1 MKQLTVILAF
11 LNEGNEVERTL
22 ESLKIDPNFEQK
34 CEVILVND
42 GSTDEC
48 DYEAVAKKYN
58 AFYIKHE
65 SQMGASYSKNEGVEM
80 SGTPYFMILDA
91 HMRALTDSW
100 VNRVLSALKKDEKAI
115 YCCGC
120 RSLEWKEED
129 VYMNDL
135 LGLCASVSFT
145 KKEVFHLDWI
155 VKSRIPNCKTVM
167 QVPALLGG
175 SYCGSV
181 EY

>member
-22 ESLKIDPNFEQK
+22 ESLKIDPNFEKK

-120 RSLEWKEED
+120 RSLE
-129 VYMNDL
+129 
-135 LGLCASVSFT
+135 
-145 KKEVFHLDWI
+145 
-155 VKSRIPNCKTVM
+155 
-167 QVPALLGG
+167 
-175 SYCGSV
+175 
-181 EY
+181 